1 MRDLPIFMISYISLF
16 EIVSVVVP
24 DLRIF
29 FWIIASVAAIPAVN
43 PNGGKTLL
51 ARDVSKFFIEEVFV
65 IKKLKDTVSSTYIIN
80 NIDGKKMVGLF
91 YEKELQKTNQKELRI
106 EKVIKIKGD
115 KIYVKWKGHDNS
127 YNSWIDKKLIL

>member
-1 MRDLPIFMISYISLF
+1 MISYISLF

-43 PNGGKTLL
+43 PNGSKTLL
-51 ARDVSKFFIEEVFV
+51 ARDVSTFFIEEVFV

-80 NIDGKKMVGLF
+80 NIDGKKSGWNV
-91 YEKELQKTNQKELRI
+91 LRKRI
-106 EKVIKIKGD
+106 AKNKSKR
-115 KIYVKWKGHDNS
+115 VKNWK
-127 YNSWIDKKLIL
+127 K

>member
-43 PNGGKTLL
+43 PNGSKTLL

-91 YEKELQKTNQKELRI
+91 YEKELQKTNQKKLRI

-127 YNSWIDKKLIL
+127 YNSWIDKKLML

>member
-1 MRDLPIFMISYISLF
+1 MISYISLF

-43 PNGGKTLL
+43 PNGSKTLL
-51 ARDVSKFFIEEVFV
+51 ARDVSTFFIEEVFV

-91 YEKELQKTNQKELRI
+91 YEKELQKTNQKKLRI

-127 YNSWIDKKLIL
+127 CNSWIDKKLIL